1 MLCMVSTD
9 SMKEHS
15 TKNKI
20 KPIYAKTENKY
31 QRSWVIVFK
40 FYLFYNFFVKYLIL
54 MWYIFGMHVAY
65 RQYTLA
71 SIL

>member
-20 KPIYAKTENKY
+20 KPIFAKAENKY
-31 QRSWVIVFK
+31 QLSWVLVYE
-40 FYLFYNFFVKYLIL
+40 FYLFYNFLVKYLIL
-54 MWYIFGMHVAY
+54 M
-65 RQYTLA
+65 
-71 SIL
+71 